1 MVNYNKAVFL
11 DRDGVLVKSFVKK
24 GKAFAPIKFKDFKI
38 YKDSEKC
45 IKKLN
50 SLGFMTIV
58 ITNQPDVGK
67 KIISKLTLNRMHIA
81 LKKKTKINK
90 IYTCIHT
97 SEQKCKCRKPK
108 PGMLFQA
115 ARVNRI
121 NLKKSYMIGDRTID
135 ILCGQKAGCKTIFI
149 NRKYKE
155 KKPINQI
162 VSVKNLKEATNCII
176 NTLEK

>member
-1 MVNYNKAVFL
+1 MQIKTIFL
-11 DRDGVLVKSFVKK
+11 DRDGVINEEVNYLFKK
-24 GKAFAPIKFKDFKI
+24 QDFKFI
-38 YKDSEKC
+38 DGVFDACKHFVEIGYE
-45 IKKLN
+45 II
-50 SLGFMTIV
+50 IV
-58 ITNQPDVGK
+58 TNQSGIIRGYYSENDYLLVTEWMVERFQNYGIKILDVFHCPHD
-67 KIISKLTLNRMHIA
+67 SKSN
-81 LKKKTKINK
+81 
-90 IYTCIHT
+90 C
-97 SEQKCKCRKPK
+97 ECRKPK